1 MCNRVPPAAASS
13 VLFFREAATVVILFY
28 RGELMMAERALVCLG
43 RFDFVAFA
51 DDAKPI
57 TLFFLSE
64 VLGLAFYPPN
74 LALLDS
80 LEPLL
85 GACWLCASDIDF

>member
-1 MCNRVPPAAASS
+1 
-13 VLFFREAATVVILFY
+13 
-28 RGELMMAERALVCLG
+28 MAERALVCLG

-64 VLGLAFYPPN
+64 VLGLALFTPN

-85 GACWLCASDIDF
+85 GACWLCASDIDFWWLLLGLEPEALMEDTVCIEV